1 MSRKSGKSDGRPSS
15 RARAR
20 SKTPRSTARLRL
32 YAPQPPAPETGASEG
47 DDVSPL
53 ELYRVEKAR
62 RARAMTSDSRLE
74 EAKAEY
80 QALLAADAAKGKGGR
95 PRKKPAPPGSA
106 ATATVQS
113 DTFDRAVE
121 ADDAELDTTDEIEGG
136 DEEATEP
143 EEHDEAS

>member
-1 MSRKSGKSDGRPSS
+1 MSRKSGKGDGRPSS

-32 YAPQPPAPETGASEG
+32 YTPQPPAPETGSSEG

-95 PRKKPAPPGSA
+95 PRKKPAPPTSVSPVA
-106 ATATVQS
+106 VQG
-113 DTFDRAVE
+113 DTFNHAEE
-121 ADDAELDTTDEIEGG
+121 ADDVELDTTDEFEGG
-136 DEEATEP
+136 DEEASEP

>member
-1 MSRKSGKSDGRPSS
+1 MSRKSGKTEGRSGS

-20 SKTPRSTARLRL
+20 SKTPRSTPRLRL
-32 YAPQPPAPETGASEG
+32 YTPTPPEPAQDAEG
-47 DDVSPL
+47 NVSPL

-62 RARAMTSDSRLE
+62 RARAMSDDSRLE

-95 PRKKPAPPGSA
+95 PRKKAGPAVAPA
-106 ATATVQS
+106 AAVHG
-113 DTFDRAVE
+113 DTFNHAED
-121 ADDAELDTTDEIEGG
+121 ADDVELDTTDDVEV
-136 DEEATEP
+136 EAASAEDSEH